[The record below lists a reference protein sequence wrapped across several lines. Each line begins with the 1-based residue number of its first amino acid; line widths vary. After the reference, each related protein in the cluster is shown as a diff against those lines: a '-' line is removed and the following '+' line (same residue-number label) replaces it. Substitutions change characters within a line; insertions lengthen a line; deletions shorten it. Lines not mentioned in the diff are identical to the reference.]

1 MSRLNLSPVNIP
13 ALAAEP
19 TTPTIRVGDLY
30 FNTTIKALY
39 VWNGVNWSEAGGGV
53 TVAATEPTTNLRE
66 GLLWFDSTSS
76 TLLVYYDGAFVSTG
90 SGGGSTGTSASAD
103 LTSAWFLGV

>member
-13 ALAAEP
+13 ALDAAP
-19 TTPTIRVGDLY
+19 TTPTIRIGDLY

-39 VWNGVNWSEAGGGV
+39 VWNGTVWSEAGGGV
-53 TVAATEPTTNLRE
+53 TVSPTEPTTNLRE
-66 GLLWFDSTSS
+66 GLLWFDSSS
-76 TLLVYYDGAFVSTG
+76 SSLLVYYDGEFVSTG
-90 SGGGSTGTSASAD
+90 SGGGTGSGAGAD

>member
-19 TTPTIRVGDLY
+19 TTPTIRTGDLY
-30 FNTTIKALY
+30 FNTAIKALY
-39 VWNGVNWSEAGGGV
+39 VWNGVTWSEAGGGV
-53 TVAATEPTTNLRE
+53 TVSATEPTTNLRE
-66 GLLWFDSTSS
+66 GLLWFDPTSDS
-76 TLLVYYDGAFVSTG
+76 LLVYYDGEFVLT
-90 SGGGSTGTSASAD
+90 GGGGTSTASAAD

>member
-13 ALAAEP
+13 ALAAAP

-30 FNTTIKALY
+30 FNTAIKALY
-39 VWNGVNWSEAGGGV
+39 VWNGTVWSEAGGGV
-53 TVAATEPTTNLRE
+53 TVSASEPTTNLRE
-66 GLLWFDSTSS
+66 GLLWFDST
-76 TLLVYYDGAFVSTG
+76 TDALLVYYDGEFVEVGG
-90 SGGGSTGTSASAD
+90 SGGTGTAASAD

>member
-1 MSRLNLSPVNIP
+1 MSRLNLTPVNIP

-19 TTPTIRVGDLY
+19 TAPTIRTGDLY

-39 VWNGVNWSEAGGGV
+39 VWNGTLWSEAGGGV
-53 TVAATEPTTNLRE
+53 TVSSSEPTTNLRE
-66 GLLWFDSTSS
+66 GLLWFDPTSDS
-76 TLLVYYDGAFVSTG
+76 LLVYYDGEFVLT
-90 SGGGSTGTSASAD
+90 GGGGGTSTASAAD

>member
-19 TTPTIRVGDLY
+19 TSPTIRTGDLY

-39 VWNGVNWSEAGGGV
+39 VWNGVLWSEAGGGV
-53 TVAATEPTTNLRE
+53 TVSPSEPTVNLRE
-66 GLLWFDSTSS
+66 GLLWFDPTTS
-76 TLLVYYDGAFVSTG
+76 TLLVYYDGEFVSTG
-90 SGGGSTGTSASAD
+90 GGGGGTSTASAAD

>member
-13 ALAAEP
+13 ALAAAP

-30 FNTTIKALY
+30 FNTDIKALY
-39 VWNGVNWSEAGGGV
+39 VWNGTAWSEAGGGV
-53 TVAATEPTTNLRE
+53 TVSATEPTTNLRE
-66 GLLWFDSTSS
+66 GLLWFDPTTDS
-76 TLLVYYDGAFVSTG
+76 LLVYYDNEFVSTG
-90 SGGGSTGTSASAD
+90 GGGSSTASAAD